1 MDKFTAFYHKVTTD
15 EALATRVAEI
25 LGDDDEIENVT
36 DEQLQQLSALAKE
49 IDFDISVEEA
59 KEYFKREDDEQLT
72 NAELE
77 MVAGGKG
84 DKSDT
89 AGTSLKAAE
98 KTAEEVLKLLGKA
111 ARGCFVGESK
121 ISTPDGF
128 KFAKD
133 IKLGDE
139 VFTFDTQ
146 DNKIVG
152 KVLEIHLVADA
163 KIVDVEFAN
172 GAVWKTT
179 AVQWFYCGNDDYAC
193 VTNTKGKAALTEDG
207 GKANVVKVTDNGE
220 IANVYDFV
228 IEGENIFIVNGVA
241 SEGYTGD

>member
-1 MDKFTAFYHKVTTD
+1 MEKFTAFYQRVTSD
-15 EALATRVAEI
+15 EKLAARVAEI
-25 LGDDDEIENVT
+25 LGDDEQIDNVT

-49 IDFDISVEEA
+49 IGLDISVEEA
-59 KEYFKREDDEQLT
+59 REYLNREDDRNETLT
-72 NAELE
+72 NDQLE

-84 DKSDT
+84 GSSD
-89 AGTSLKAAE
+89 AE
-98 KTAEEVLKLLGKA
+98 KEKIVEEVAEKALGILGKA
-111 ARGCFVGESK
+111 AHGCFVGSSE
-121 ISTPDGF
+121 ISAPNGV
-128 KFAKD
+128 KLAKD

-172 GAVWKTT
+172 GAIWKTT

-207 GKANVVKVTDNGE
+207 GKAKVVKVTDNGE
-220 IANVYDFV
+220 IENVYDFV

>member
-1 MDKFTAFYHKVTTD
+1 MEKFTAFYQRVTTD
-15 EALATRVAEI
+15 EKLAARVAEI
-25 LGDDDEIENVT
+25 LGDDEQIDKVT

-49 IDFDISVEEA
+49 IGLDISVEEA
-59 KEYFKREDDEQLT
+59 REYLNREDDRSETLT
-72 NAELE
+72 NDQLE

-84 DKSDT
+84 VSDDERNKIIKEGVEE
-89 AGTSLKAAE
+89 ALK
-98 KTAEEVLKLLGKA
+98 VLGKLG
-111 ARGCFVGESK
+111 RGCFVGSSE
-121 ISTPDGF
+121 ISAPNGV
-128 KFAKD
+128 KLAKD

-172 GAVWKTT
+172 GAIWKTT

-207 GKANVVKVTDNGE
+207 GKAKVVKVTDNGE
-220 IANVYDFV
+220 IENVYDFV